1 MTDYYIDRNT
11 NRILAA
17 NLCAIYAK
25 RITLIQKDIQ
35 LVRDIRGHII
45 RYKWVREIK

>member
-1 MTDYYIDRNT
+1 MINCYIDRDT

-25 RITLIQKDIQ
+25 RVILM
-35 LVRDIRGHII
+35 
-45 RYKWVREIK
+45 

>member
-1 MTDYYIDRNT
+1 MTNYYIDRDT

-25 RITLIQKDIQ
+25 RVTLMQKDMQ
-35 LVRDIRGHII
+35 LVRNIRGHII
-45 RYKWVREIK
+45 RYK

>member
-1 MTDYYIDRNT
+1 MTDYYIDRDI

-25 RITLIQKDIQ
+25 RMTLMQKDMQ

-45 RYKWVREIK
+45 KYK